1 MTLGCF
7 FLMINLHENVGPGQD
22 RTHNPWI
29 RLANDWVMPHLMLTV
44 NNIAGIGVNLFVL
57 IIAIK
62 SGKCPSLAP
71 TKNNLNKS
79 KTKRHEPKGK

>member
-1 MTLGCF
+1 
-7 FLMINLHENVGPGQD
+7 
-22 RTHNPWI
+22 
-29 RLANDWVMPHLMLTV
+29 MPHLILTV

-71 TKNNLNKS
+71 TKNNLDKS
-79 KTKRHEPKGK
+79 KTQNIETKAKQYIHSVIGLKVFFPKYVT